1 MTGTPV
7 TGTKD
12 GAMTTGNADD
22 NANDATSRDVASEV
36 TSRRRHDFP
45 LIFERGKKGRRAAY
59 PPQVEDAGSLEDL
72 LGKDQLRESPPRLP
86 EVSEL
91 DLVRHY
97 TQLAHRQFSIDGNVY
112 PLGSCTMK
120 YNPKV
125 NEETAKLFAELHP
138 YQDPATV
145 QGALELLYNLQHDLC
160 AITGMAALSLQPAAG
175 AHGELTGILIIR
187 AYHEA
192 KGEGKERRVVICP
205 DSAHGTNPA
214 TASMV
219 GYDVLEVPTGAGG
232 EVDLEAYKR
241 ALGPHVAAVMLTN
254 PNTLGIF
261 ETNILDISR
270 SAHEAGAQLYY
281 DGANANAILGRARP
295 GDMGFDVVHLN
306 LHKTFTTPH
315 GGGGPGTGPVGVK
328 AHLRGFLP
336 VPLIKRDGEGFG
348 YDFEL
353 PRSIGRMRSFY
364 GNFGNLVRA
373 YTYIR
378 ALGKE
383 GLKEVSGMAVLNAN
397 YLRVKMKEAGFKI
410 AFDRVNMHEFV
421 AQPPSARHGLKTLDI
436 AKALL
441 DYGVHPMTVYFP
453 LVVKE
458 AMMVEPTET
467 ESLETLDDYAAILAE
482 VLERAEGDP
491 EWLKGAPYTTPVR
504 RLDEVK
510 AARKP
515 VLRYSFD

>member
-1 MTGTPV
+1 MIKERPAPPAV
-7 TGTKD
+7 QAD
-12 GAMTTGNADD
+12 G
-22 NANDATSRDVASEV
+22 
-36 TSRRRHDFP
+36 DFP
-45 LIFERGKKGRRAAY
+45 LIFERSKAGRRAAH
-59 PPQVEDAGSLEDL
+59 PPKPEGAALGDLIGGEHLRDAAP
-72 LGKDQLRESPPRLP
+72 KLP
-86 EVSEL
+86 EMSEL

-125 NEETAKLFAELHP
+125 NEETAKLFDALHP
-138 YQDPATV
+138 YADPDSV
-145 QGALELLYNLQHDLC
+145 QGALELLYNLQGDL
-160 AITGMAALSLQPAAG
+160 ATITGMDAVSLQPAAG

-192 KGEGKERRVVICP
+192 NGEGEQRRTVIVP
-205 DSAHGTNPA
+205 DGAHGTNPA
-214 TASMV
+214 TAKMV
-219 GYDVLEVPTGAGG
+219 GYDVVEVPTGENG
-232 EVDLEAYKR
+232 EVDLDAFKE
-241 ALGPHVAAVMLTN
+241 ALGPDTAAIMLTN
-254 PNTLGIF
+254 PNTLGLF
-261 ETNILDISR
+261 ETNILEISR
-270 SAHEAGAQLYY
+270 LAHEAGAQLYY
-281 DGANANAILGRARP
+281 DGANTNAIVGRARP

-328 AHLRGFLP
+328 AHLRDFLP
-336 VPLIKRDGEGFG
+336 APLIKKAGKKEDERFDFD
-348 YDFEL
+348 YDL
-353 PRSIGRMRSFY
+353 PQSIGRMRSFY

-378 ALGKE
+378 ALGRE
-383 GLKEVSGMAVLNAN
+383 GLKQVSGMAVLNAN
-397 YLRVKMKEAGFKI
+397 YLRVKMQEAGFET
-410 AFDRVNMHEFV
+410 AFERINMHEFV
-421 AQPPSARHGLKTLDI
+421 SQPPGDLKTMDI

-467 ESLETLDDYAAILAE
+467 ESLETLDAYADILAE
-482 VLERAEGDP
+482 VLQRAEEDP
-491 EWLKGAPYTTPVR
+491 DFLEHAPYHTPVR
-504 RLDEVK
+504 RLDEVT

-515 VLRYSFD
+515 VLRHTFE